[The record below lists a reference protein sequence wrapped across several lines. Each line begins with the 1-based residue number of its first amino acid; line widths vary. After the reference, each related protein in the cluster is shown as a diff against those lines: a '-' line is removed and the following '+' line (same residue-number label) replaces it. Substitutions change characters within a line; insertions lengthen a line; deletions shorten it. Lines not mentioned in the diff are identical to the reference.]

1 MLRRVVALAFAGA
14 IAVLPAISYAADQ
27 PITLRFGFPAPP
39 QSKVNVWG
47 SGPWS
52 QDVTKA
58 ADGLLDIKL
67 FPGNSIV
74 SVQTTYDRT
83 VAGVSDITF
92 GIFGPLQGVFQ
103 KVNVTEV
110 PFEAD
115 NDTEASV
122 ALWRLW
128 QQNLL
133 DKAFDKVKVLS
144 LFTFPAPVINTKKPV
159 KTADDVKG
167 LKFAVASRVLADLI
181 TVLGAAPV
189 TLGPPEFY
197 QAAARGVVDGVFVGW
212 SAVTTFKIDDVTN
225 YHLNTS
231 AGYAPAFMIMNKQAY
246 ARLPQKAKDAIDRYS
261 GAPYFKRMGEVTDRM
276 DKVGEEITGAKKGH
290 TVSTISPEEKARW
303 KKLAEPIVAEW
314 VKRTPDGE
322 KVLTAFRQAL
332 SDIRAGK

>member
-1 MLRRVVALAFAGA
+1 MAKRLIAAALVAAAA
-14 IAVLPAISYAADQ
+14 SLPAIAQAAE

-52 QDVTKA
+52 QDVMKA
-58 ADGLLDIKL
+58 AGGTIDIKL

-103 KVNVTEV
+103 RVNVTEL

-115 NDTEASV
+115 NDTEASI
-122 ALWRLW
+122 ALSRLW
-128 QQNLL
+128 EQNLL
-133 DKAFDKVKVLS
+133 DKAFDRVKVLS
-144 LFTFPAPVINTKKPV
+144 LFTFPAPVINANKPIA
-159 KTADDVKG
+159 TAEDVKG
-167 LKFAVASRVLADLI
+167 LKFAVAGRVLAELI
-181 TVLGAAPV
+181 TALGGSPV

-197 QAAARGVVDGVFVGW
+197 QAAQRGVVDGVFVGW
-212 SAVTTFKIDDVTN
+212 SAVTTFKIDEVTK
-225 YHLNTS
+225 YHTNTS
-231 AGYAPAFMIMNKQAY
+231 AGYAPAFMTMNKQAF

-276 DKVGEEITGAKKGH
+276 DKVGEKLTGAKKGH
-290 TVSTISPEEKARW
+290 TITTISAAEKARW
-303 KKLAEPIVAEW
+303 KKLAAPIFASWE
-314 VKRTPDGE
+314 KRTPDGE
-322 KVLTAFRQAL
+322 KVLAAFRKAL
-332 SDIRAGK
+332 DDIRAGK

>member
-1 MLRRVVALAFAGA
+1 MLRRVVAISFAFAVA
-14 IAVLPAISYAADQ
+14 ALPVLARADS
-27 PITLRFGFPAPP
+27 PVLLRFGFPAPP

-52 QDVTKA
+52 QEVMKA
-58 ADGLLDIKL
+58 AGGTLDIKL

-83 VAGVSDITF
+83 VASVSDITF

-103 KVNVTEV
+103 KVNVTEL

-144 LFTFPAPVINTKKPV
+144 LFTFPAPVINTRKPV
-159 KTADDVKG
+159 KTAEDMKG
-167 LKFAVASRVLADLI
+167 LKFAVAGRVLADLI
-181 TVLGAAPV
+181 TALGAAPV

-197 QAAARGVVDGVFVGW
+197 QAAQRGVVDGVFVGW
-212 SAVTTFKIDDVTN
+212 SAITTFKIDDVTN
-225 YHLNTS
+225 YHTNTS
-231 AGYAPAFMIMNKQAY
+231 AGYAPAFMFMNKRKFAS
-246 ARLPQKAKDAIDRYS
+246 LPKKAQDAIDKYS

-276 DKVGEEITGAKKGH
+276 DKAGEQITSAKKGQ
-290 TVSTISPEEKARW
+290 VILSLSPQEKAKW
-303 KKLAEPIVAEW
+303 KKLAEPIVDDW
-314 VKRTPDGE
+314 VKRTPDGAQ
-322 KVLTAFRQAL
+322 VLAAFRKAL
-332 SDIRAGK
+332 DEIRAGK